1 MLLGKCKLFYDR
13 KFKKII
19 NKSIKNEF
27 YIVLWILKFYNIF
40 WRIFQYRLLKFG
52 NWQRWEKDV
61 ETEKN
66 KFKTRTV
73 KNNRHI
79 LALKCRYT
87 TVTVQSCELICLA
100 RVLATLDPI
109 GIFWLVMTTNLP
121 RMKPISVDVRRRLT
135 VNTVFDTW

>member
-1 MLLGKCKLFYDR
+1 MFKIYILLGKCKLFYDR

-27 YIVLWILKFYNIF
+27 YIVLWILKFYHIF
-40 WRIFQYRLLKFG
+40 WRIFTVYWNLETDSAEKKMSRLK
-52 NWQRWEKDV
+52 
-61 ETEKN
+61 KN

-73 KNNRHI
+73 KSNRHI

-109 GIFWLVMTTNLP
+109 GIFV
-121 RMKPISVDVRRRLT
+121 ISNDNKLAPNEADLCRCST
-135 VNTVFDTW
+135 ASYC

>member
-1 MLLGKCKLFYDR
+1 MLKIYILLGKCKLFYDR

-66 KFKTRTV
+66 KFKTRSV

-109 GIFWLVMTTNLP
+109 GIFVISNDNKLATNEADLC
-121 RMKPISVDVRRRLT
+121 RCST
-135 VNTVFDTW
+135 ASYC